1 MGTVVNKVSQ
11 VVGVGEKLHVL
22 SLKQGIS
29 KKPLLCTTLQDIV
42 IWFMVNVPVQGITVI
57 EGS

>member
-1 MGTVVNKVSQ
+1 MGTVVNTVSL

-29 KKPLLCTTLQDIV
+29 KKPLFCTTLQDVV
-42 IWFMVNVPVQGITVI
+42 IWFMMNVPVQEITVI